1 MNPRSD
7 PRDPRDPR
15 DHPVIPIQRIARLFS
30 ALSPADVPHLVDH
43 YCEDAEFV
51 DPFNAVRGI
60 ASIEQIFQHMF
71 ERLDNPRFDVLTAFG
86 DAGEAMLTWDFRF
99 RFRNSW
105 LQRRT
110 DPDQRIHGATRLLF
124 ATDGRVCLHRDY
136 WDAAAEFYEHLPL
149 IGPVMRRLRQ
159 AGAAPIPP
167 CYPRG

>member
-1 MNPRSD
+1 
-7 PRDPRDPR
+7 
-15 DHPVIPIQRIARLFS
+15 VIPIQRIARLFS

-86 DAGEAMLTWDFRF
+86 DASEAMLTWDFRF

-149 IGPVMRRLRQ
+149 IGPLMRRLRQ

>member
-1 MNPRSD
+1 
-7 PRDPRDPR
+7 
-15 DHPVIPIQRIARLFS
+15 VIPIQRIARLFS

>member
-1 MNPRSD
+1 MKPPS
-7 PRDPRDPR
+7 DPRDPR

-30 ALSPADVPHLVDH
+30 TISPANIPHLIDH

-60 ASIEQIFQHMF
+60 ASIEQIFLHMF
-71 ERLDNPRFDVLTAFG
+71 ERLDNPRFVILTAFG
-86 DAGEAMLTWDFRF
+86 DTGEAMLTWDFRF
-99 RFRNSW
+99 RFRNPW
-105 LQRRT
+105 LQRPT
-110 DPDQRIHGATRLLF
+110 DPDQRVHGATRLLF
-124 ATDGRVCLHRDY
+124 ASDGRVCLHRDY

-159 AGAAPIPP
+159 AGAAPTPP

>member
-1 MNPRSD
+1 M
-7 PRDPRDPR
+7 
-15 DHPVIPIQRIARLFS
+15 IPIQRIARLFS